1 MSLDFNIAIDGFSS
15 CGKSTIAKNISKKYK
30 MNYVDTGAMYRAVTL
45 FCMRKGI
52 IKKNK
57 VNESQLIL
65 CLDQVKISF
74 KYNYLQNT
82 SETFLNDENVEYLI
96 RGFEVSKYV
105 SLISQIQQVR
115 DKLVLIQQA
124 IGKNKNTIMDGRDIG
139 TKVFPNAKLKF
150 FITASTGV
158 RARRRFDE
166 MVKKGENIS
175 YEEVKE
181 NLITR
186 DNNDIKRK
194 VNPLIQADDAILIDN
209 SYLSIKDQNSLVFS
223 YVEKMIKH
231 D

>member
-1 MSLDFNIAIDGFSS
+1 M
-15 CGKSTIAKNISKKYK
+15 
-30 MNYVDTGAMYRAVTL
+30 
-45 FCMRKGI
+45 
-52 IKKNK
+52 
-57 VNESQLIL
+57 
-65 CLDQVKISF
+65 
-74 KYNYLQNT
+74 
-82 SETFLNDENVEYLI
+82 
-96 RGFEVSKYV
+96 
-105 SLISQIQQVR
+105 
-115 DKLVLIQQA
+115 
-124 IGKNKNTIMDGRDIG
+124 
-139 TKVFPNAKLKF
+139 KF

>member
-1 MSLDFNIAIDGFSS
+1 MSLNFNIAIDGFSS
-15 CGKSTIAKNISKKYK
+15 CGKSTIAKNISKKYR
-30 MNYVDTGAMYRAVTL
+30 MNYIDTGAMYRAFTL

-52 IKKNK
+52 INNKK

-65 CLDQVKISF
+65 CLDQVNISF

-150 FITASTGV
+150 FITASTGI

-175 YEEVKE
+175 FEEVKE
-181 NLITR
+181 NLIIR

>member
-1 MSLDFNIAIDGFSS
+1 MSLNFNIAIDGFSS
-15 CGKSTIAKNISKKYK
+15 CGKSTIAKNISKKYR
-30 MNYVDTGAMYRAVTL
+30 MNYIDTGAMYRAFTL

-52 IKKNK
+52 INNKK

-166 MVKKGENIS
+166 MIKKGENIS
-175 YEEVKE
+175 YKEVKE
-181 NLITR
+181 NLISR
-186 DNNDIKRK
+186 DNNDMNRK
-194 VNPLIQADDAILIDN
+194 VNPLIQADDSILIDN
-209 SYLSIKDQNSLVFS
+209 SFLSIKDQNSLVYS

>member
-30 MNYVDTGAMYRAVTL
+30 MNYIDTGAMYRAFTL

-52 IKKNK
+52 INKNK
-57 VNESQLIL
+57 INESQLIL
-65 CLDQVKISF
+65 CLNQVDISF
-74 KYNYLQNT
+74 KYNYLQNI
-82 SETFLNDENVEYLI
+82 SETFLNDENVENLI
-96 RGFEVSKYV
+96 RGFEVSKHV

-124 IGKNKNTIMDGRDIG
+124 IGRNKNTIMDGRDIG

-150 FITASTGV
+150 FITASV
-158 RARRRFDE
+158 SIRARRRFDE

-181 NLITR
+181 NLIKR
-186 DNNDIKRK
+186 DNNDVKRK
-194 VNPLIQADDAILIDN
+194 VNPLIQADDSILIDN
-209 SYLSIKDQNSLVFS
+209 SYLSIKDQNSLVYS

>member
-1 MSLDFNIAIDGFSS
+1 MSLNFNIAIDGFSS

-30 MNYVDTGAMYRAVTL
+30 MNYIDTGAMYRAFTL
-45 FCMRKGI
+45 FCIRKGI
-52 IKKNK
+52 IIDNK
-57 VNESQLIL
+57 FDESQLIT
-65 CLDQVKISF
+65 CLDQVNISF
-74 KYNYLQNT
+74 KYNYLQNI
-82 SETFLNDENVEYLI
+82 SQTFLNDENVENLI

-105 SLISQIQQVR
+105 SLISQIQEVR

-150 FITASTGV
+150 FIIASTEV

-166 MVKKGENIS
+166 MIKKVENIS

-181 NLITR
+181 NLISR
-186 DNNDIKRK
+186 DNNDMNRK
-194 VNPLIQADDAILIDN
+194 VNPLIQADDSILIDN
-209 SYLSIKDQNSLVFS
+209 SFLSIKDQNSLVYS

>member
-1 MSLDFNIAIDGFSS
+1 MSLNFNIAIDGFSS
-15 CGKSTIAKNISKKYK
+15 CGKSTIAKNISKKYR
-30 MNYVDTGAMYRAVTL
+30 MNYIDTGAMYRAFTL

-52 IKKNK
+52 INNKK

-105 SLISQIQQVR
+105 SLISQIQEVR

>member
-30 MNYVDTGAMYRAVTL
+30 MNYIDTGAMYRAFTL

-52 IKKNK
+52 INKNK
-57 VNESQLIL
+57 INETQLRL
-65 CLDQVKISF
+65 HLNQVDIRF

-82 SETFLNDENVEYLI
+82 SETFLNDENVENLI
-96 RGFEVSKYV
+96 RGYEVSKHV

-150 FITASTGV
+150 FIIASTEI

-166 MVKKGENIS
+166 MIKKGENIS

-181 NLITR
+181 NLISR
-186 DNNDIKRK
+186 DNNDMNRK
-194 VNPLIQADDAILIDN
+194 VNPLIQADDSILIDN
-209 SYLSIKDQNSLVFS
+209 SYLSIKDQNSLVYS

>member
-30 MNYVDTGAMYRAVTL
+30 MNYIDTGAMYRAVTL

-52 IKKNK
+52 INKNK

-65 CLDQVKISF
+65 CLDQVNISF

-82 SETFLNDENVEYLI
+82 SETFLNDENVENFI

-105 SLISQIQQVR
+105 SLISQIQHVR
-115 DKLVLIQQA
+115 DKLVLIQQE
-124 IGKNKNTIMDGRDIG
+124 IGRNKNTIMDGRDIG

-150 FITASTGV
+150 FIIASTDI
-158 RARRRFDE
+158 RAQRRFDE
-166 MVKKGENIS
+166 MVKKEENIS

-181 NLITR
+181 NLISR

-194 VNPLIQADDAILIDN
+194 VNPLVQADDSILIDN
-209 SYLSIKDQNSLVFS
+209 SYLSIKDQNSLVYS
-223 YVEKMIKH
+223 YVDKMIKY

>member
-1 MSLDFNIAIDGFSS
+1 MSLNFNIAIDGFSS
-15 CGKSTIAKNISKKYK
+15 CGKSTIAKNISKKYR
-30 MNYVDTGAMYRAVTL
+30 MNYIDTGAMYRAFTL

-52 IKKNK
+52 INNKK

>member
-1 MSLDFNIAIDGFSS
+1 MSLNFNIAIDGFSS
-15 CGKSTIAKNISKKYK
+15 CGKSTIAKNISKKYR
-30 MNYVDTGAMYRAVTL
+30 MNYIDTGAMYRAFTL

-52 IKKNK
+52 INNKKVDK
-57 VNESQLIL
+57 SQLIL
-65 CLDQVKISF
+65 CLDQVNISF

-82 SETFLNDENVEYLI
+82 SETFLNDENVENFI

-105 SLISQIQQVR
+105 SLISQIQHVR

-124 IGKNKNTIMDGRDIG
+124 IGRNKNTIMDGRDIG

-150 FITASTGV
+150 FIIASTDI

-209 SYLSIKDQNSLVFS
+209 SYLSIKDQNSLVYS

>member
-1 MSLDFNIAIDGFSS
+1 M
-15 CGKSTIAKNISKKYK
+15 
-30 MNYVDTGAMYRAVTL
+30 
-45 FCMRKGI
+45 
-52 IKKNK
+52 
-57 VNESQLIL
+57 
-65 CLDQVKISF
+65 
-74 KYNYLQNT
+74 
-82 SETFLNDENVEYLI
+82 NDENVENLI

-105 SLISQIQQVR
+105 SLISQIREVR

-209 SYLSIKDQNSLVFS
+209 SYLSIKDQNSLVYS

>member
-1 MSLDFNIAIDGFSS
+1 MSLNFNIAIDGFSS
-15 CGKSTIAKNISKKYK
+15 CGKSTIAKNISKKYR
-30 MNYVDTGAMYRAVTL
+30 MNYIDTGAMYRAFTL

-52 IKKNK
+52 INNKK

-82 SETFLNDENVEYLI
+82 SETFLNDENVENLI

-194 VNPLIQADDAILIDN
+194 VNPLIQSDDSILIDN
-209 SYLSIKDQNSLVFS
+209 SYLSIKDQNSLVYS